1 MSESWWK
8 LFPSLVLKKLKA
20 FDFISILSIRGRL
33 NSASLHLKTLEKFVQ
48 PANENF
54 TTFCKKQAYESW
66 RKLFP
71 TLVLK
76 KLKAFA
82 FICIV
87 SIRGKLNSNP
97 LYTKTIEK
105 FVQPANENFTTYYKK
120 HAYESW
126 WKLFPTL
133 VLKKLKGFCFHLH
146 CIYKGKT
153 KQSSK
158 NLFNPQMKS
167 YNILQKTHI

>member
-1 MSESWWK
+1 MK
-8 LFPSLVLKKLKA
+8 FYNVLQK
-20 FDFISILSIRGRL
+20 
-33 NSASLHLKTLEKFVQ
+33 NV
-48 PANENF
+48 
-54 TTFCKKQAYESW
+54 YESW
-66 RKLFP
+66 RTLFLI
-71 TLVLK
+71 LVLK

-82 FICIV
+82 FICTV

-97 LYTKTIEK
+97 LYIKTLEK

-120 HAYESW
+120 HAYESR

-133 VLKKLKGFCFHLH
+133 VWEKLKDFCFHLH

-167 YNILQKTHI
+167 YNILQKTRIWVMAETVPSFSIKEVERILLSSQVYL